1 MTITFPFLIC
11 VLEELSSL
19 NFAFNHND
27 LVIAMVLTRAKCELY
42 LQSRLVH
49 VRMRSV

>member
-1 MTITFPFLIC
+1 MTITFPLLIC

-27 LVIAMVLTRAKCELY
+27 LVIAMVLTRAKSAHY
-42 LQSRLVH
+42 ISRANLCT
-49 VRMRSV
+49 